1 MSRSQKA
8 ARAQLLDDVPES
20 IKRNLEEARQASLP
34 LRSSSH
40 DRDICLDSDDD
51 LWNLLRPQDEEEQ
64 DDGLVKEV
72 QSSDRMTDLLV
83 RTLRALQDP
92 IFSGIASQS
101 SKQGQRQSVEVNVK
115 KLSPEMQRRFGE
127 ADAKEWKAILESGA
141 VRVLSVK
148 EASSVRRRYPDRI
161 ISRMVRRLKPQEGL
175 GAEPLPKS
183 RWCVRGHQDPDS
195 EDLRVYAPTPQS
207 ESIMAVLQM
216 IALLK
221 WDMEIADAK
230 NAFCQ
235 SDRLVRPK
243 RIHIRRTL

>member
-115 KLSPEMQRRFGE
+115 KPSPEMQRRFGE
-127 ADAKEWKAILESGA
+127 ADAK
-141 VRVLSVK
+141 
-148 EASSVRRRYPDRI
+148 
-161 ISRMVRRLKPQEGL
+161 
-175 GAEPLPKS
+175 
-183 RWCVRGHQDPDS
+183 
-195 EDLRVYAPTPQS
+195 
-207 ESIMAVLQM
+207 
-216 IALLK
+216 
-221 WDMEIADAK
+221 
-230 NAFCQ
+230 
-235 SDRLVRPK
+235 
-243 RIHIRRTL
+243 